1 VAVRMELSRI
11 VDCDLNDQHWVQL
24 VESGG
29 SRSLQIVIGQT
40 EAAAINRRLLE
51 AAPFRPLTHQL
62 ICNIVEA
69 LQGRFEELIISS
81 LKDHTYYA
89 SLKIRVGEEVIP
101 IDCRPSDGIAVAVHH
116 NPVLPIYVEEAVLQS
131 AGS

>member
-1 VAVRMELSRI
+1 MAVRMELSRI

-51 AAPFRPLTHQL
+51 AAPF
-62 ICNIVEA
+62 
-69 LQGRFEELIISS
+69 
-81 LKDHTYYA
+81 DH
-89 SLKIRVGEEVIP
+89 
-101 IDCRPSDGIAVAVHH
+101 
-116 NPVLPIYVEEAVLQS
+116 
-131 AGS
+131 